1 MASKGVE
8 VPTGV
13 TLKKVE
19 FILPRGTPREHRV
32 SMLVTVVDTTMYD
45 ALLGMELLLQW
56 GGIMIPT
63 LRCLGRG
70 G

>member
-45 ALLGMELLLQW
+45 ALLGME
-56 GGIMIPT
+56 
-63 LRCLGRG
+63 
-70 G
+70 